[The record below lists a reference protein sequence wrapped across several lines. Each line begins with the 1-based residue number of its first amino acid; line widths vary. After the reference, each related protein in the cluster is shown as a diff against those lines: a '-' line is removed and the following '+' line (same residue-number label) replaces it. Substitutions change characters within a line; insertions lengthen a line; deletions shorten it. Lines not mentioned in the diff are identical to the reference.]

1 MIIDNKNATENT
13 IYNAYG
19 YTVNA
24 IEAIYRWT
32 YDNSNREQKCYTMVS
47 VLDSK
52 NVEIFRYNGFNNP
65 TFDDIFE
72 KNIDC
77 FLWWIKTDKPDIY
90 DIEKTFYNAII
101 KNSCLFSYRID
112 QRKRKEAKL
121 AAEHEKI
128 AEREKLENE
137 IKTYCKDNG
146 LNLYK
151 TYSNYYIVSFQDE
164 KIKESFNHATV
175 DRLKCYIDFI
185 NAHPE
190 NKQAKI
196 IYEATTYNN
205 DLNVILAEIKAL

>member
-47 VLDSK
+47 ILDSK
-52 NVEIFRYNGFNNP
+52 NMEIFRYNGFNNP
-65 TFDDIFE
+65 AFADILE

-77 FLWWIKTDKPDIY
+77 FLWWIKTDKPDIC
-90 DIEKTFYNAII
+90 DLEKTFYNAII

-112 QRKRKEAKL
+112 QRKRREAKL

-128 AEREKLENE
+128 AECEKLENE
-137 IKTYCKDNG
+137 IETYCKDNG

-151 TYSNYYIVSFQDE
+151 TYSNYYIVSFQDAE
-164 KIKESFNHATV
+164 VKELFDNFDIRS
-175 DRLKCYIDFI
+175 LKNYIDFI
-185 NAHPE
+185 HAHPD

>member
-1 MIIDNKNATENT
+1 MIIDNKNTTENT

-65 TFDDIFE
+65 TFADILK

-77 FLWWIKTDKPDIY
+77 FLWWIKTDK
-90 DIEKTFYNAII
+90 IEKTFYNAII
-101 KNSCLFSYRID
+101 KNSCLFAYRID
-112 QRKRKEAKL
+112 QRKRREAKL

-137 IKTYCKDNG
+137 IETYCKDNG